1 MLRPINCDIGG
12 GLAYSKTDSL
22 VLLNVRSLRN
32 KGDFIIYYISEH
44 DIDVMCLTETW
55 LTANDESLLHTLIP
69 AGYGFRH
76 LPRSD
81 RRGGGV
87 GVMFKSS
94 FRVSK
99 STPWIAES
107 FECLQLVLTGAN
119 VAFTLRIL
127 IIYRPPS
134 SGRNSKPFNLFLK
147 EFRALI
153 EHVCSQK
160 SGLVV
165 LGDFNV
171 HYGSSNDNDACMLAD
186 ILHATNFQQ
195 HVSSATLCRGTS

>member
-1 MLRPINCDIGG
+1 MAILLNQKKSINCCIVG
-12 GLAYSKTDSL
+12 GLASSKTASL

-32 KGDFIIYYISEH
+32 KDDFIIDYISQH
-44 DIDVMCLTETW
+44 DTDVNTLCLIETW
-55 LTANDESLLHTLIP
+55 LTANDESLMPALIP

-81 RRGGGV
+81 HRGGGV

-94 FRVSK
+94 FHVSK
-99 STPWIAES
+99 SMPWLAES

-119 VAFTLRIL
+119 VASTLRIF

-147 EFRALI
+147 EFRELI
-153 EHVCSQK
+153 EHV
-160 SGLVV
+160 
-165 LGDFNV
+165 
-171 HYGSSNDNDACMLAD
+171 
-186 ILHATNFQQ
+186 
-195 HVSSATLCRGTS
+195 